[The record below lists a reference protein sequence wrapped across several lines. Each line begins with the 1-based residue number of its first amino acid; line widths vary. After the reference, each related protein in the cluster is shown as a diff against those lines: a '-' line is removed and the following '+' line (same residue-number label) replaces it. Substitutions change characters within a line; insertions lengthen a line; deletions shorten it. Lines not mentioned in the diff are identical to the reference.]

1 MKTSNK
7 LLVALACIIVIGMT
21 SFTILLKAEY
31 NNKVAKIDISKQVI
45 KLKPFNNLE
54 LISLEDY
61 DNINVEIE
69 EGTEYSIKNVPN
81 AKVVGESLKIDSSS
95 EIYGK
100 IIITVPKIPA
110 ISLQGYEISV
120 KINGKSTKFANSNLA
135 VNSTATGDLTL
146 NNCDLT
152 AVNIKADNAEVKHN
166 WRDDWDRYYHFH
178 LKDSKV
184 ANSDISLKG
193 KSTLSLNKTALLSP
207 KFDLSDS
214 ASITIEGNAMN
225 PFVKK

>member
-7 LLVALACIIVIGMT
+7 LLGALACILVIGMT

-31 NNKVAKIDISKQVI
+31 KKEIVRTDISKQVI
-45 KLKPFNNLE
+45 KLKAFNNLD
-54 LISLEDY
+54 LIALDG
-61 DNINVEIE
+61 DINVEIE
-69 EGTEYSIKNVPN
+69 EGNEYSIKNVPN
-81 AKVVGESLKIDSSS
+81 AKVVGQSLKIDSTS

-100 IIITVPKIPA
+100 IIITVPKLPA

-120 KINGKSTKFANSNLA
+120 KINGKNTKFANSTLA

-152 AVNIKADNAEVKHN
+152 AVNIKTENAEVKKN
-166 WRDDWDRYYHFH
+166 WWGDWERYYHFH
-178 LKDSKV
+178 LNDSKV
-184 ANSDISLKG
+184 TNSDITLKG
-193 KSTLSLNKTALLSP
+193 KATLSLKKTALLSP
-207 KFDLSDS
+207 TFDLSDS
-214 ASITIEGNAMN
+214 ASITVEGNAMN

>member
-7 LLVALACIIVIGMT
+7 LLGALACILVIGMT

-31 NNKVAKIDISKQVI
+31 KKEIVRTDISKQVI
-45 KLKPFNNLE
+45 KLKAFNNLD
-54 LISLEDY
+54 LIALDG
-61 DNINVEIE
+61 DINVEIE

-100 IIITVPKIPA
+100 IIITVPKLPA

-152 AVNIKADNAEVKHN
+152 SVNIKADNAEVKEH

-178 LKDSKV
+178 LNDSKV

-193 KSTLSLNKTALLSP
+193 KSTLSLKKTALLSP
-207 KFDLSDS
+207 TFDLSDS